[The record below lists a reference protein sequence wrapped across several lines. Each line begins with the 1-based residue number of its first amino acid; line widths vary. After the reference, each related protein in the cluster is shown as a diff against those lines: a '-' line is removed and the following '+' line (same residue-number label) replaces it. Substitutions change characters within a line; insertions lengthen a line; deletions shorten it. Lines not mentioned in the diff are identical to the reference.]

1 MAPFLESMR
10 VHAAGD
16 TESLPKRFVFVVKSS
31 GLEKFNLVPQGLTN
45 NYVVG
50 AQCPQKEPQWKYQKQ
65 KKIVNYANTIQGKI
79 HNKKDEISWDLIKK
93 IYKNNN
99 YISPCH
105 ASSLFGVITPDGK
118 VYPCEIL
125 EDKLIG
131 DLRDFDMDFLK
142 LWNTEKNKE
151 IKNFIIKSKCKC
163 TYECAM
169 SFNILGNWR
178 YQHKLLSSLISFY

>member
-1 MAPFLESMR
+1 MYM
-10 VHAAGD
+10 H
-16 TESLPKRFVFVVKSS
+16 PK
-31 GLEKFNLVPQGLTN
+31 
-45 NYVVG
+45 
-50 AQCPQKEPQWKYQKQ
+50 
-65 KKIVNYANTIQGKI
+65 
-79 HNKKDEISWDLIKK
+79 
-93 IYKNNN
+93 

-105 ASSLFGVITPDGK
+105 AGSLFGIITSNGK